1 MRKLFRTLS
10 DKLSS
15 DGDAIPEPDRDI
27 SLKEACTILVSSCGS
42 QRDENGSKAFPDEAK
57 FERTL
62 RKAQKYSQGT
72 FTAGLMSNDY
82 PLGEKEFARWYNNAK
97 TDREKAAVSVV
108 YTHICGTRGREGE
121 GSVVEEYTLPTSSDE
136 TLKPQ
141 TTSGS
146 QK

>member
-1 MRKLFRTLS
+1 MSKLLKRFS
-10 DKLSS
+10 DKVTT
-15 DGDAIPEPDRDI
+15 PDSATTEDTDI

-42 QRDENGSKAFPDEAK
+42 QRDENGSKTFPDKAK
-57 FERTL
+57 FRQTL
-62 RKAQKYSQGT
+62 DKAQKYSEGT
-72 FTAGLMSNDY
+72 FTAGLLSNDY
-82 PLGEKEFARWYNNAK
+82 RLGEKEFARWYNNAE

-136 TLKPQ
+136 NLKPQ